1 MMFWGDLQ
9 KMDSF
14 KGKLSAGLASAR
26 SQMEEARTKGM
37 TKLVEEKVAS
47 SGLSEG
53 VAKLKEKA
61 ALELEK
67 VSEKK
72 AALSNSLHMLGSSL
86 PKGLTRVEL
95 AEPEIGSEAPSSD
108 GESPTCDRDRLLSDS
123 DPRSPFRSGL
133 GKLGSF
139 TENLGVSKLVELK
152 SVAQAKVSGS
162 LEKVRDLGLEKA
174 QKARDLAS
182 NGVEKVQ
189 AAGQKA
195 RDLGS
200 SGVEKLK
207 TTAATAKER
216 CGEAAAAASMMTGV
230 NLGGLG
236 AAKEEQDSGLVR
248 VCKCCPALSLKQRII
263 GAFTCLAIGCLLSL
277 GSLMSI
283 AKLLMGNPIP
293 FAFKYT
299 LGNLLSL
306 GATSFL
312 VGPTRQLKQMMEPS
326 RRLASLTYFGT
337 LIGTLVCIFV
347 LHSGL
352 LSLVF
357 IILQFFALT
366 WYILSY
372 IPYGQTAAIA
382 ILRRLLRRA
391 GLSGKSS
398 SAHSANPM
406 SPV

>member
-1 MMFWGDLQ
+1 
-9 KMDSF
+9 
-14 KGKLSAGLASAR
+14 
-26 SQMEEARTKGM
+26 
-37 TKLVEEKVAS
+37 
-47 SGLSEG
+47 
-53 VAKLKEKA
+53 
-61 ALELEK
+61 
-67 VSEKK
+67 
-72 AALSNSLHMLGSSL
+72 
-86 PKGLTRVEL
+86 
-95 AEPEIGSEAPSSD
+95 
-108 GESPTCDRDRLLSDS
+108 
-123 DPRSPFRSGL
+123 
-133 GKLGSF
+133 
-139 TENLGVSKLVELK
+139 
-152 SVAQAKVSGS
+152 
-162 LEKVRDLGLEKA
+162 
-174 QKARDLAS
+174 
-182 NGVEKVQ
+182 VEKVQ

-326 RRLASLTYFGT
+326 RRLASIAYFGT

-357 IILQFFALT
+357 ILLQFFALT